1 MISHGTINSYVGALL
16 TFLRN
21 IDISYI
27 DENKNLI
34 TKNIPIMYTSK
45 EKSDSLEFLTA
56 QDIKT
61 GNVNIL
67 PRGTLA
73 LVSIQKR
80 EEASLNRN
88 IKVNK
93 IRTDNK
99 IEYSFN
105 SVPYSFIFEF
115 NIFCRG
121 MNELASLI
129 EIILPNFNPNLS
141 LDIYDVA
148 NLDEPTRVPLK
159 LMDVTFSEVDENSET
174 SKNIWML
181 TFSMQMDGQ
190 LYQQIK
196 TTNLLREYDMMTNV
210 NKGYNYLE
218 SVNNPIYSA
227 FFKKNTL
234 KKGENTIEVVFKSA
248 LDIPEISFEIS
259 DNIKFKQ
266 KSNKIMFTL
275 TDDILSKLQNN
286 FLLVKCNLKTA
297 SDSLSI
303 SNKFYISWK
312 SLVKKNRNLKI

>member
-21 IDISYI
+21 IDISYS

-45 EKSDSLEFLTA
+45 EKSDSLEFLNA
-56 QDIKT
+56 EDIKT

-93 IRTDNK
+93 VRTDNK

-196 TTNLLREYDMMTNV
+196 TTNLLREYDMLTNV

-218 SVNNPIYSA
+218 CVNNPIYSA

-275 TDDILSKLQNN
+275 TDDVLSKLQNN
-286 FLLVKCNLKTA
+286 FVLIKCNLKTV

-303 SNKFYISWK
+303 TNKFYIS
-312 SLVKKNRNLKI
+312 

>member
-45 EKSDSLEFLTA
+45 EKSDSLEFLNA
-56 QDIKT
+56 EDIKT

-196 TTNLLREYDMMTNV
+196 TTNLLREYDMLTNV

-218 SVNNPIYSA
+218 CVNNPIYSA

-266 KSNKIMFTL
+266 KSNKIVFTL
-275 TDDILSKLQNN
+275 TDDVLSKLQNN
-286 FLLVKCNLKTA
+286 FVFVKCNLKTA

-303 SNKFYISWK
+303 SNKFYIS
-312 SLVKKNRNLKI
+312 

>member
-21 IDISYI
+21 IDISYS

-45 EKSDSLEFLTA
+45 EKSDSLEFLNA
-56 QDIKT
+56 EDIKT

-93 IRTDNK
+93 IKTDNK

-196 TTNLLREYDMMTNV
+196 TTNLLREYDMLTNV

-218 SVNNPIYSA
+218 CLNNPIYSA

-266 KSNKIMFTL
+266 KSNKIVFTL

-286 FLLVKCNLKTA
+286 FVLIKCNLKTV

-303 SNKFYISWK
+303 TNKFYIS
-312 SLVKKNRNLKI
+312 

>member
-1 MISHGTINSYVGALL
+1 MISHGTINSYVGSLL

-45 EKSDSLEFLTA
+45 EKSDSLEFLNA
-56 QDIKT
+56 EDIKT

-93 IRTDNK
+93 TRTDNK

-196 TTNLLREYDMMTNV
+196 TTNLLREYDMLTNV

-266 KSNKIMFTL
+266 KSNKIVFTL

-286 FLLVKCNLKTA
+286 FVLIKCNLKTA

-303 SNKFYISWK
+303 SNKFYIS
-312 SLVKKNRNLKI
+312 

>member
-45 EKSDSLEFLTA
+45 EKSDSLEFLNA
-56 QDIKT
+56 EDIKT

-196 TTNLLREYDMMTNV
+196 TTNLLREYDMLTNV
-210 NKGYNYLE
+210 NRGYNYLE
-218 SVNNPIYSA
+218 CLNNPIYSA

-266 KSNKIMFTL
+266 KSNKIVFTL

-286 FLLVKCNLKTA
+286 FVLIKCNLKTV

-303 SNKFYISWK
+303 SNKFYIS
-312 SLVKKNRNLKI
+312 

>member
-45 EKSDSLEFLTA
+45 EKSDSLEFLNA

-99 IEYSFN
+99 IEFSFN

-196 TTNLLREYDMMTNV
+196 TTNLLREYDMLTNV
-210 NKGYNYLE
+210 NRGYNYLE
-218 SVNNPIYSA
+218 CVNNPIYSA

-286 FLLVKCNLKTA
+286 FVFVKCNLETA

-303 SNKFYISWK
+303 ANKFCIS
-312 SLVKKNRNLKI
+312 

>member
-21 IDISYI
+21 IDISYS

-45 EKSDSLEFLTA
+45 EKSDSLEFLNA

-93 IRTDNK
+93 VRTDNK

-196 TTNLLREYDMMTNV
+196 TTNLLREYDMLTNV

-218 SVNNPIYSA
+218 CVNNPIYSA

-275 TDDILSKLQNN
+275 TDDVLSKIQNN
-286 FLLVKCNLKTA
+286 FVLIKCNLKTA

-303 SNKFYISWK
+303 TNKFYIS
-312 SLVKKNRNLKI
+312 

>member
-45 EKSDSLEFLTA
+45 EKSDSLEFLNA
-56 QDIKT
+56 EDIKT

-196 TTNLLREYDMMTNV
+196 TTNLLREYDMLTNV

-218 SVNNPIYSA
+218 CVNNPIYSA

-266 KSNKIMFTL
+266 KSNKIVFTL

-286 FLLVKCNLKTA
+286 FVLIKCNLKTA

-303 SNKFYISWK
+303 SNKF
-312 SLVKKNRNLKI
+312 LVV

>member
-45 EKSDSLEFLTA
+45 EKSDSLEFLNA

-196 TTNLLREYDMMTNV
+196 TTNLLREYDMLTNV
-210 NKGYNYLE
+210 NRGYNYLE

-266 KSNKIMFTL
+266 KSNKIVFTL

-286 FLLVKCNLKTA
+286 FVFVKCNLKTT

-303 SNKFYISWK
+303 SNKF
-312 SLVKKNRNLKI
+312 LVV

>member
-45 EKSDSLEFLTA
+45 EKSDSLEFLNA
-56 QDIKT
+56 EDIKT

-99 IEYSFN
+99 IEFSFN

-196 TTNLLREYDMMTNV
+196 TTNLLREYDMLTNV
-210 NKGYNYLE
+210 NRGYNYLE
-218 SVNNPIYSA
+218 CVNNPIYSA

-266 KSNKIMFTL
+266 KSNKIVFTL

-286 FLLVKCNLKTA
+286 FVFVKCNLKTT

-303 SNKFYISWK
+303 SNKF
-312 SLVKKNRNLKI
+312 LVV

>member
-45 EKSDSLEFLTA
+45 EKSDSLEFLNA
-56 QDIKT
+56 EDIKT

-196 TTNLLREYDMMTNV
+196 TTNLLREYDMLTNV
-210 NKGYNYLE
+210 NRGYNYLE
-218 SVNNPIYSA
+218 CVNNPIYSA

-286 FLLVKCNLKTA
+286 FVFVKCNLKTA

-303 SNKFYISWK
+303 SNKF
-312 SLVKKNRNLKI
+312 LVV

>member
-45 EKSDSLEFLTA
+45 EKSDSLEFLNA
-56 QDIKT
+56 EDIKT

-93 IRTDNK
+93 TRTDNK

-196 TTNLLREYDMMTNV
+196 TTNLLREYDMLTNV

-218 SVNNPIYSA
+218 SVNNPIYNA

-266 KSNKIMFTL
+266 KSNKIVFTL

-286 FLLVKCNLKTA
+286 FVFVKCNLKTV

-303 SNKFYISWK
+303 TNKFYIS
-312 SLVKKNRNLKI
+312 

>member
-45 EKSDSLEFLTA
+45 EKSDSLEFLNA
-56 QDIKT
+56 EDIKT

-196 TTNLLREYDMMTNV
+196 TTNLLREYDMLTNV

-266 KSNKIMFTL
+266 KSNKIVFTL

-286 FLLVKCNLKTA
+286 FVFVKCNLKTV

-303 SNKFYISWK
+303 SNKF
-312 SLVKKNRNLKI
+312 LVV

>member
-45 EKSDSLEFLTA
+45 EKSDSLEFLNA

-196 TTNLLREYDMMTNV
+196 TTNLLREYDMLTNV

-218 SVNNPIYSA
+218 CLNNPIYSA

-266 KSNKIMFTL
+266 KSNKIVFTL
-275 TDDILSKLQNN
+275 TDEILSKLQNN
-286 FLLVKCNLKTA
+286 FVLIKCNLKTA

-303 SNKFYISWK
+303 SNKFYIS
-312 SLVKKNRNLKI
+312 

>member
-16 TFLRN
+16 TFLRK
-21 IDISYI
+21 IDISYT

-45 EKSDSLEFLTA
+45 EKSDSLEFLNA
-56 QDIKT
+56 EDIKT

-93 IRTDNK
+93 TRTDNK

-159 LMDVTFSEVDENSET
+159 LMDVTFTEVDENSET

-196 TTNLLREYDMMTNV
+196 TTNLLREYDMLTNV
-210 NKGYNYLE
+210 NRGYNYLE

-259 DNIKFKQ
+259 DDIKFKQ
-266 KSNKIMFTL
+266 KSNKITFNL
-275 TDDILSKLQNN
+275 TDDVLSKLQNN
-286 FLLVKCNLKTA
+286 FVLIKCNLKTV

-303 SNKFYISWK
+303 SNKFYIS
-312 SLVKKNRNLKI
+312 

>member
-45 EKSDSLEFLTA
+45 EKSDSLEFLNA

-99 IEYSFN
+99 IEFSFN

-196 TTNLLREYDMMTNV
+196 TTNLLREYDMLTNV
-210 NKGYNYLE
+210 NRGYNYLE
-218 SVNNPIYSA
+218 CLNNPIYSA

-286 FLLVKCNLKTA
+286 FVLIKCNLKTA

-303 SNKFYISWK
+303 SNKFYIS
-312 SLVKKNRNLKI
+312 

>member
-45 EKSDSLEFLTA
+45 EKSDSLEFLNA
-56 QDIKT
+56 EDIKT

-99 IEYSFN
+99 IEFSFN

-196 TTNLLREYDMMTNV
+196 TTNLLREYDMLTNV
-210 NKGYNYLE
+210 NRGYNYLE
-218 SVNNPIYSA
+218 CVNNPIYSA

-286 FLLVKCNLKTA
+286 HVFVKCSLKTA
-297 SDSLSI
+297 SHSLSI
-303 SNKFYISWK
+303 ANK
-312 SLVKKNRNLKI
+312 LVVV

>member
-45 EKSDSLEFLTA
+45 EKSDSLEFLNA

-93 IRTDNK
+93 TRTDNK

-196 TTNLLREYDMMTNV
+196 TTNLLREYDMLTNV

-218 SVNNPIYSA
+218 CLNNPIYSA

-266 KSNKIMFTL
+266 KSNKIVFTL

-286 FLLVKCNLKTA
+286 FVFVKCNLKTV

-303 SNKFYISWK
+303 SNKFYIS
-312 SLVKKNRNLKI
+312 

>member
-45 EKSDSLEFLTA
+45 EKSDSLEFLNA
-56 QDIKT
+56 EDIKT

-196 TTNLLREYDMMTNV
+196 TTNLLREYDMLTNV
-210 NKGYNYLE
+210 NRGYNYLE
-218 SVNNPIYSA
+218 CVNNPIYSA

-266 KSNKIMFTL
+266 KSNKIVFTL

-286 FLLVKCNLKTA
+286 FVFVKCNLKTA

-303 SNKFYISWK
+303 SNKFCIS
-312 SLVKKNRNLKI
+312 

>member
-45 EKSDSLEFLTA
+45 EKSDSLEFLNA
-56 QDIKT
+56 EDIKT

-196 TTNLLREYDMMTNV
+196 TTNLLREYDMLTNV
-210 NKGYNYLE
+210 NRGYNYLE
-218 SVNNPIYSA
+218 CVNNPIYSA

-266 KSNKIMFTL
+266 KSNKIIFTL

-286 FLLVKCNLKTA
+286 FVFVKCNLKTA

-303 SNKFYISWK
+303 SNKFYIS
-312 SLVKKNRNLKI
+312 

>member
-45 EKSDSLEFLTA
+45 EKSDSLEFLNA
-56 QDIKT
+56 EDIKT

-99 IEYSFN
+99 IEFSFN

-196 TTNLLREYDMMTNV
+196 TTNLLREYDMLTNV
-210 NKGYNYLE
+210 NRGYNYLE
-218 SVNNPIYSA
+218 CVNNPIYSA

-286 FLLVKCNLKTA
+286 FVFVKCNLKTA

-303 SNKFYISWK
+303 TNKFCIS
-312 SLVKKNRNLKI
+312 

>member
-45 EKSDSLEFLTA
+45 EKSDSLEFLNA
-56 QDIKT
+56 EDIKT

-93 IRTDNK
+93 IKTDNK

-196 TTNLLREYDMMTNV
+196 TTNLLREYDMLTNV

-266 KSNKIMFTL
+266 KSNKIVFTL
-275 TDDILSKLQNN
+275 TDEILSKLQNN
-286 FLLVKCNLKTA
+286 FVFVKCNLKTA

-303 SNKFYISWK
+303 SNKFYIS
-312 SLVKKNRNLKI
+312 

>member
-1 MISHGTINSYVGALL
+1 MISHGTINSYVGSLL

-45 EKSDSLEFLTA
+45 EKSDSLEFLNA

-196 TTNLLREYDMMTNV
+196 TTNLLREYDMLTNV

-266 KSNKIMFTL
+266 KSNKIVFTL

-286 FLLVKCNLKTA
+286 FVLVKCNLKTA

-303 SNKFYISWK
+303 SNKFCIS
-312 SLVKKNRNLKI
+312 

>member
-45 EKSDSLEFLTA
+45 EKSDSLEFLNA

-196 TTNLLREYDMMTNV
+196 TTNLLREYDMLTNV

-218 SVNNPIYSA
+218 SINNPIYSA

-266 KSNKIMFTL
+266 KSNKIVFTL

-286 FLLVKCNLKTA
+286 FVLVKCNLKTV

-303 SNKFYISWK
+303 SNKFYIS
-312 SLVKKNRNLKI
+312 

>member
-21 IDISYI
+21 IDISYS

-45 EKSDSLEFLTA
+45 EKSDSLEFLNA

-93 IRTDNK
+93 VRTDNK

-196 TTNLLREYDMMTNV
+196 TTNLLKEYDMLTNV

-218 SVNNPIYSA
+218 CVNNPIYSA

-275 TDDILSKLQNN
+275 TDDVLSKLQNN
-286 FLLVKCNLKTA
+286 FVLIKCNLKTA

-303 SNKFYISWK
+303 TNKFYIS
-312 SLVKKNRNLKI
+312 

>member
-21 IDISYI
+21 IDISFI

-45 EKSDSLEFLTA
+45 EKSDSLEFLNA

-93 IRTDNK
+93 TRTDNK

-196 TTNLLREYDMMTNV
+196 TTNLLREYDMLTNV

-218 SVNNPIYSA
+218 CVNNPIYSA

-266 KSNKIMFTL
+266 KSNKIVFTL
-275 TDDILSKLQNN
+275 TDDVLSKLQNN
-286 FLLVKCNLKTA
+286 FVFVKCNLKTA

-303 SNKFYISWK
+303 SNKFCIS
-312 SLVKKNRNLKI
+312 

>member
-56 QDIKT
+56 EDIKT

-196 TTNLLREYDMMTNV
+196 TTNLLREYDMLTNV

-266 KSNKIMFTL
+266 KSNKIVFTL

-286 FLLVKCNLKTA
+286 FVFVKCNLKTA

-303 SNKFYISWK
+303 SNKFCIS
-312 SLVKKNRNLKI
+312 

>member
-1 MISHGTINSYVGALL
+1 MISHGTINSYVGSLL

-45 EKSDSLEFLTA
+45 EKSDSLEFLNA
-56 QDIKT
+56 EDIKT

-196 TTNLLREYDMMTNV
+196 TTNLLREYDMLTNV

-266 KSNKIMFTL
+266 RSNKIVFTL

-286 FLLVKCNLKTA
+286 FVLIKCNLKTA

-303 SNKFYISWK
+303 SNKFYIS
-312 SLVKKNRNLKI
+312 

>member
-45 EKSDSLEFLTA
+45 EKSDSLEFLNA

-93 IRTDNK
+93 TRTDNK

-196 TTNLLREYDMMTNV
+196 TTNLLREYDMLTNV

-218 SVNNPIYSA
+218 SINNPIYSA

-266 KSNKIMFTL
+266 KSNKIVFTL
-275 TDDILSKLQNN
+275 TDEILSKLQNN
-286 FLLVKCNLKTA
+286 FVFVKCNLKTT

-303 SNKFYISWK
+303 ANKFYIS
-312 SLVKKNRNLKI
+312 

>member
-34 TKNIPIMYTSK
+34 TKIISIMYTSK
-45 EKSDSLEFLTA
+45 EKSDSLEFLNA

-99 IEYSFN
+99 IEFSFN

-196 TTNLLREYDMMTNV
+196 TTNLLREYDMLTNV
-210 NKGYNYLE
+210 NRGYNYLE
-218 SVNNPIYSA
+218 CVNNPIYSA

-286 FLLVKCNLKTA
+286 FVFVKCNLKTA

-303 SNKFYISWK
+303 SNKFYIS
-312 SLVKKNRNLKI
+312 

>member
-1 MISHGTINSYVGALL
+1 MISHGTINSYVGSLL

-45 EKSDSLEFLTA
+45 EKSDSLEFLNA

-93 IRTDNK
+93 IKTDNK

-196 TTNLLREYDMMTNV
+196 TTNLLREYDMLTNV

-275 TDDILSKLQNN
+275 TDEILSKLQNN
-286 FLLVKCNLKTA
+286 FVFVKCNLKTA

-303 SNKFYISWK
+303 SNKF
-312 SLVKKNRNLKI
+312 LVV

>member
-21 IDISYI
+21 IDISYS

-45 EKSDSLEFLTA
+45 EKSDSLEFLNA
-56 QDIKT
+56 EDIKT

-93 IRTDNK
+93 TRTDNK

-141 LDIYDVA
+141 LDIYDVT

-159 LMDVTFSEVDENSET
+159 LMDVTFSEVEENSET

-196 TTNLLREYDMMTNV
+196 TTNLLKEYDMLTNV

-259 DNIKFKQ
+259 DDIKFKQ
-266 KSNKIMFTL
+266 KSNKITFNL
-275 TDDILSKLQNN
+275 TDDVLSKLQNN
-286 FLLVKCNLKTA
+286 FVLIKCNLKTV

-303 SNKFYISWK
+303 SNKF
-312 SLVKKNRNLKI
+312 LVV

>member
-21 IDISYI
+21 IDISYS

-45 EKSDSLEFLTA
+45 EKSDSLEFLNA
-56 QDIKT
+56 EDIKT

-93 IRTDNK
+93 VRTDNK

-196 TTNLLREYDMMTNV
+196 TTNLLREYDMLTNV

-218 SVNNPIYSA
+218 CVNNPIYSA

-275 TDDILSKLQNN
+275 TDDVLSKLQNN
-286 FLLVKCNLKTA
+286 FVLIKCNLKTA

-303 SNKFYISWK
+303 TNKFYIS
-312 SLVKKNRNLKI
+312 

>member
-21 IDISYI
+21 TNISYT
-27 DENKNLI
+27 DENKNLV

-45 EKSDSLEFLTA
+45 EKSDSLEFLNA
-56 QDIKT
+56 EDIKT

-67 PRGTLA
+67 PRGTLS

-93 IRTDNK
+93 TRTDNK

-105 SVPYSFIFEF
+105 SVPYSFVFEF

-121 MNELASLI
+121 MNELASLV
-129 EIILPNFNPNLS
+129 EIILPTFNPNLS

-159 LMDVTFSEVDENSET
+159 LMDVTFSEIDENSET
-174 SKNIWML
+174 SKNIWNL

-196 TTNLLREYDMMTNV
+196 TTNLLIEYDVMTNI

-218 SVNNPIYSA
+218 SVNNPIYKA

-234 KKGENTIEVVFKSA
+234 KKGENTIEVMFKSA
-248 LDIPEISFEIS
+248 VDIPDISFEIS
-259 DNIKFKQ
+259 DDIKFKQ
-266 KSNKIMFTL
+266 KSNKITFNL
-275 TDDILSKLQNN
+275 TDDTLSKIQNN
-286 FLLVKCNLKTA
+286 YVLIKCNLKTA

-303 SNKFYISWK
+303 SNKFQV
-312 SLVKKNRNLKI
+312 L

>member
-45 EKSDSLEFLTA
+45 EKSDSLEFLNA

-93 IRTDNK
+93 TRTDNK

-196 TTNLLREYDMMTNV
+196 TTNLLREYDMLTNV

-218 SVNNPIYSA
+218 SINNPIYSA

-266 KSNKIMFTL
+266 KSNKIVFTL

-286 FLLVKCNLKTA
+286 FVFVKCNLKTT

-303 SNKFYISWK
+303 ANKFYIS
-312 SLVKKNRNLKI
+312 

>member
-45 EKSDSLEFLTA
+45 EKSDSLEFLNA
-56 QDIKT
+56 EDIKT

-196 TTNLLREYDMMTNV
+196 TTNLLKEYDMLTNV

-218 SVNNPIYSA
+218 CLNNPIYSA

-266 KSNKIMFTL
+266 KSNKIVFTL

-286 FLLVKCNLKTA
+286 FVFVKCNLKTA

-303 SNKFYISWK
+303 SNKFCIS
-312 SLVKKNRNLKI
+312 

>member
-1 MISHGTINSYVGALL
+1 MISHGTINSYVGSLL

-45 EKSDSLEFLTA
+45 EKSDSLEFLNA

-196 TTNLLREYDMMTNV
+196 TTNLLREYDMLTNV

-218 SVNNPIYSA
+218 SINNPIYSA

-266 KSNKIMFTL
+266 KSNKIVFTL
-275 TDDILSKLQNN
+275 TDEILSKLQNN
-286 FLLVKCNLKTA
+286 FVFVKCNLKTV

-303 SNKFYISWK
+303 SNKFYIS
-312 SLVKKNRNLKI
+312 

>member
-16 TFLRN
+16 TFLKN
-21 IDISYI
+21 IDISYS

-45 EKSDSLEFLTA
+45 EKSDSLEFLNA
-56 QDIKT
+56 EDIKT

-93 IRTDNK
+93 TRTDNK

-159 LMDVTFSEVDENSET
+159 LMDVTFSEVEENSET

-190 LYQQIK
+190 VYQQIK
-196 TTNLLREYDMMTNV
+196 TTNLLKEYDMLTNV

-259 DNIKFKQ
+259 DDIKFKQ
-266 KSNKIMFTL
+266 KSNKITFNL
-275 TDDILSKLQNN
+275 TDDVLSKLQNN
-286 FLLVKCNLKTA
+286 FVLIKCNLKTV

-303 SNKFYISWK
+303 SNKF
-312 SLVKKNRNLKI
+312 LVV

>member
-21 IDISYI
+21 IDISYS

-45 EKSDSLEFLTA
+45 EKSDSLEFLNA
-56 QDIKT
+56 EDIKT

-93 IRTDNK
+93 VRTDNK

-196 TTNLLREYDMMTNV
+196 TTNLLKEYDMLTNV

-218 SVNNPIYSA
+218 CVNNPIYSA

-275 TDDILSKLQNN
+275 TDDVLSKLQNN
-286 FLLVKCNLKTA
+286 FVLIKCNLKTV

-303 SNKFYISWK
+303 TNKFCIS
-312 SLVKKNRNLKI
+312 

>member
-16 TFLRN
+16 TFLRK

-45 EKSDSLEFLTA
+45 EKSDSLEFLNA

-93 IRTDNK
+93 VRTDNK

-196 TTNLLREYDMMTNV
+196 TTNLLREYDMLTNV

-218 SVNNPIYSA
+218 CVNNPIYSA

-286 FLLVKCNLKTA
+286 FVLIKCNLKTT

-303 SNKFYISWK
+303 SNKFCIS
-312 SLVKKNRNLKI
+312 